1 MMRTS
6 SPIITTRC
14 GGPTREVY
22 RAVVERVVVTQVD
35 LGSVAKHAID
45 TETETHRP
53 AQFLDG
59 RTGRDDDDI
68 EGDDDDDDNN
78 NYCYLVM

>member
-22 RAVVERVVVTQVD
+22 RAVLQRVVVTQVD

-59 RTGRDDDDI
+59 HTGRDDDDI